1 MYNGFAVSGVTGAH
15 LPVKHREDDDFSQ
28 AGALYRLMSEEE
40 KKRLIDNIAS
50 SLAQVSRQDVV
61 ERSIAHFRNAD
72 PDYGRRLT
80 EALTPVAI
88 GRAKA

>member
-1 MYNGFAVSGVTGAH
+1 
-15 LPVKHREDDDFSQ
+15 
-28 AGALYRLMSEEE
+28 MSEEE

-50 SLAQVSRQDVV
+50 SLAQVSRPDVV